1 MAVPR
6 KLTFS
11 RALTQVRLAPKFPCR
26 QQHPRLRA
34 GNALRPPSL
43 PVPARTGSRGD
54 RRAAPLAHSAERAG
68 QTRGADTRSRESP
81 QRESAD
87 RPRSI
92 PPPPPRS
99 SRGQP
104 STAGNPI
111 PPPADWPSVQTPP
124 LHPQPLNRQLGP
136 PGRGK
141 SPLVGREDLSVRL
154 RDGPPRRSGPAPP
167 PSLILSER
175 GAGGRAAVG
184 ARGRAARCGSRS

>member
-43 PVPARTGSRGD
+43 PVPARTRSRGD

-81 QRESAD
+81 QRV
-87 RPRSI
+87 
-92 PPPPPRS
+92 
-99 SRGQP
+99 RGP
-104 STAGNPI
+104 T
-111 PPPADWPSVQTPP
+111 P
-124 LHPQPLNRQLGP
+124 LHPTATPT
-136 PGRGK
+136 
-141 SPLVGREDLSVRL
+141 
-154 RDGPPRRSGPAPP
+154 
-167 PSLILSER
+167 LIP
-175 GAGGRAAVG
+175 RAAQH
-184 ARGRAARCGSRS
+184 RRQPDTAAR